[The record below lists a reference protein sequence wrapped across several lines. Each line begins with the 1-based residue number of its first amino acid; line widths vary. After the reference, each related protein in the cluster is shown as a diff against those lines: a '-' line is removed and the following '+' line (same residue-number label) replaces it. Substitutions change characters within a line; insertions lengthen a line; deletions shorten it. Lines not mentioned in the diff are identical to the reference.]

1 MFLNETL
8 RQEIRKQLIDL
19 PDMESANGRKALLLN
34 AGLSGVLSSLELSGS
49 ADKFVTLLI
58 DQLARHG
65 LSEDGIP
72 ALAMLLQAAAKRVGF
87 DRKAVFREL
96 CEQVNAQA
104 ERSRRAAETCPYR
117 GLEAFQERDAARYFG
132 RETVAAQLAELAQ
145 AQPFVAVVGAS
156 GSGKSSLV
164 FAGLLPRLRQNGS
177 LFVIAF
183 QPGLSPLEKPL

>member
-49 ADKFVTLLI
+49 ADQFVTLLI
-58 DQLARHG
+58 DRLARHG
-65 LSEDGIP
+65 LAEDGIP
-72 ALAMLLQAAAKRVGF
+72 ALVLLLQAAAERVGF
-87 DRKAVFREL
+87 DRKAVLSGLR
-96 CEQVNAQA
+96 EQVNAQA

-132 RETVAAQLAELAQ
+132 RETVAAHLADIAQ

-156 GSGKSSLV
+156 GRGKH
-164 FAGLLPRLRQNGS
+164 P
-177 LFVIAF
+177 
-183 QPGLSPLEKPL
+183 K